1 MTRQPP
7 LHSSKDQLQEMS
19 LEQLNAYIRT
29 LRRVTNLC
37 RNGWFL
43 WRTDSLLPRQYNVP
57 EPVALTIGDII
68 YSQAPGIV

>member
-19 LEQLNAYIRT
+19 LEQLDAYIRT

-37 RNGWFL
+37 RNGLFL
-43 WRTDSLLPRQYNVP
+43 
-57 EPVALTIGDII
+57 
-68 YSQAPGIV
+68 